1 MADDRF
7 PLARSLSITE
17 TMFDKVRRRSAAIS
31 FSPFQNASSRLTLV
45 LWPPMT
51 IERLATEDFISPPPT
66 SSPSSDYSSDPV
78 SPRAAAG
85 APRCRPPGE
94 RDAAQPET
102 ASDQSMLERWRSGAP
117 WRVWRSAVLIIQRPM
132 PGTEGAP
139 GRELDHPPGGPYGA
153 GRWGADRFGRR

>member
-51 IERLATEDFISPPPT
+51 IERLVTEDFISPPPT

-78 SPRAAAG
+78 SPRAPAG
-85 APRCRPPGE
+85 ARDDVAPPANVMQRNQRQRRIKICSKGGG
-94 RDAAQPET
+94 RARHGACG
-102 ASDQSMLERWRSGAP
+102 GAP
-117 WRVWRSAVLIIQRPM
+117 SSLCKDGCQAQK
-132 PGTEGAP
+132 E
-139 GRELDHPPGGPYGA
+139 PPGGSWITRPGA
-153 GRWGADRFGRR
+153 LRRRSLGG